1 MSSAP
6 NPEPGFQ
13 YIDRPEQLSQFCA
26 ALQGAPWI
34 AFDTEFIREKSYYPR
49 LCLIQ
54 VGVPGQLAC
63 IDPLAL
69 DDLSPLLDLLYDR
82 AAVKVLH
89 ACSQDLEI
97 FAHLRGAVPGP
108 IFDTQL
114 AAPLLGLPEQMG
126 YGAFVKEMLGV
137 NLDKAQARTDW
148 SQRPLGDAQLRYA
161 ADDVRYLVEVYPRVT
176 QRLQELGRLEWL
188 KSEFEA
194 CERPE
199 RYIQDPA
206 TAWRRVRGIEK
217 LRPKALAILQLL
229 TRWREETAQQ
239 KDLPRN
245 WVIRDEVL
253 VDIARLAPG
262 QLDALDRIRNLT
274 AKAVDRYGQTLL
286 DLVREG
292 LQRQPD
298 TIPSWTRRSKATV
311 GEEAL
316 ADLLQAQL
324 RLLADNFQINS
335 AMIASRKDLLALV
348 QGEQDIALLRG
359 WRREMAGGEL
369 LAMRNGQR
377 TVSVEDGQVQ
387 IAAKTAG

>member
-1 MSSAP
+1 
-6 NPEPGFQ
+6 
-13 YIDRPEQLSQFCA
+13 
-26 ALQGAPWI
+26 
-34 AFDTEFIREKSYYPR
+34 
-49 LCLIQ
+49 
-54 VGVPGQLAC
+54 
-63 IDPLAL
+63 
-69 DDLSPLLDLLYDR
+69 
-82 AAVKVLH
+82 
-89 ACSQDLEI
+89 
-97 FAHLRGAVPGP
+97 
-108 IFDTQL
+108 
-114 AAPLLGLPEQMG
+114 
-126 YGAFVKEMLGV
+126 VKEMLGV

-194 CERPE
+194 CERAE

-206 TAWRRVRGIEK
+206 TVWRRVRGIEK
-217 LRPKALAILQLL
+217 LRPKALAVLQLL

-274 AKAVDRYGQTLL
+274 AKTVDRYGQALL

-298 TIPSWTRRSKATV
+298 PIPSWTRRSKATV

-324 RLLADNFQINS
+324 RLLADKFQINS

-359 WRREMAGGEL
+359 WRREMAGAEL

-377 TVSVEDGQVQ
+377 IVSVENGQVQ